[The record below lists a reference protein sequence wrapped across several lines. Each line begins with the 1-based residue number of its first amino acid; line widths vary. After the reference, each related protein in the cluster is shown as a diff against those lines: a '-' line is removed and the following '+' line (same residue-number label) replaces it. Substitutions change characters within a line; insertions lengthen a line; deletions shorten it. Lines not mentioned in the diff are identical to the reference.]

1 MKPTKTNQY
10 NVQAEGNPFAKAI
23 TTCIFVIA
31 TMTVYAQLP
40 DSAILKDNFTRRLR
54 SVTPIPD
61 SITFKVK
68 WPHPAL
74 PKLDLRRPLQIEG
87 GNISYQ
93 YDYRSN
99 IDTPF
104 LDKNISQHYL
114 NGQLNVTAF
123 KAIPLTIT
131 FLVRE
136 TNSSIFRDI
145 HDVRVDFNAIQYAQS
160 TWNNYR
166 RQLTASM
173 PGIRDSLQN
182 TIREL
187 TRLSAIPVN
196 VDRVNLQQKLV
207 ECNEILN
214 IPAIA
219 ESIAGPEK
227 ADSVK
232 QKALEFIEAYKE
244 IGVSAGR
251 YKEQLD
257 SLQNILN
264 SIIAKGK
271 AIDAALKGDFGNVL
285 SPSQLIELLRKENV
299 KLPAGIKHLLAL
311 RRLSVGRSQLNY
323 SELTAR
329 NINLNGINIEYNSG
343 IYFALAAGTVDYR
356 FRDFI
361 LSRTNRQPQY
371 YYLARIGI
379 GRLENNFIILS
390 AYKGRKQ
397 FFLQQNSS
405 TGPRSLNIYGIS
417 AEAKY
422 RINKNSYVIGEVA
435 ESASSGLNYYDLP
448 KSPSLFSWND
458 KTNKAYSFK
467 LYSSFP
473 KLQARVEAMYRYTG
487 AFFQSFDRFQSNSQ
501 QQYWYIK
508 AEKQFWKKQ
517 LRIAASIRNN
527 EYTNPYIV
535 QQYSSNMI
543 FKSLQVTFRKRKWP
557 VLSAGYM
564 PSSQLTK
571 IDGQLTENRFHTL
584 NLIGY
589 HQYKIG
595 GQSLMST
602 VTYNRFYNNAA
613 DTSFLYFN
621 AVNFYMQHLL
631 FFRHFTAGIGATHT
645 RNPGFE
651 LNVLEESLQFT
662 IRKNINLSA
671 GIKINNYNRME
682 TKVGSWMR
690 LSGRVMKAGWV
701 QLYFDNG
708 FIPSNNAKLVR
719 NQLLTVSINKTF

>member
-1 MKPTKTNQY
+1 
-10 NVQAEGNPFAKAI
+10 
-23 TTCIFVIA
+23 
-31 TMTVYAQLP
+31 
-40 DSAILKDNFTRRLR
+40 
-54 SVTPIPD
+54 
-61 SITFKVK
+61 
-68 WPHPAL
+68 
-74 PKLDLRRPLQIEG
+74 
-87 GNISYQ
+87 
-93 YDYRSN
+93 
-99 IDTPF
+99 
-104 LDKNISQHYL
+104 
-114 NGQLNVTAF
+114 
-123 KAIPLTIT
+123 
-131 FLVRE
+131 
-136 TNSSIFRDI
+136 
-145 HDVRVDFNAIQYAQS
+145 VRVDFNAAQYAQS
-160 TWNNYR
+160 IWNNYR
-166 RQLTASM
+166 RQLAVSTPS
-173 PGIRDSLQN
+173 IKDSLIKRIN
-182 TIREL
+182 EL
-187 TRLSAIPVN
+187 KSLSAMPDLKKI
-196 VDRVNLQQKLV
+196 NLQQKLV

-214 IPAIA
+214 IPSIA
-219 ESIAGPEK
+219 ESIAGPGK
-227 ADSVK
+227 ADSVR
-232 QKALEFIEAYKE
+232 QKAREFIATYRDIQGTTGKYKQ
-244 IGVSAGR
+244 
-251 YKEQLD
+251 QLD
-257 SLQNILN
+257 SLQKLLNNIT
-264 SIIAKGK
+264 AKGK
-271 AIDAALKGDFGNVL
+271 AIDAALRGDLSNVF
-285 SPSQLIELLRKENV
+285 SPTQLIELLRKENI
-299 KLPAGIKHLLAL
+299 KLPPAVKHLLAL
-311 RRLSVGRSQLNY
+311 RRFSIGRSQLNY

-361 LSRTNRQPQY
+361 VSRTNHQPQF
-371 YYLARIGI
+371 YYLARIGV

-397 FFLQQNSS
+397 SFLQQSS
-405 TGPRSLNIYGIS
+405 SAGSRSLNIYGIS

-422 RINKNSYVIGEVA
+422 RINKHSYIIGEVA
-435 ESASSGLNYYDLP
+435 ESVSSGLNYYDLP

-458 KTNKAYSFK
+458 KTNKAYSLK
-467 LYSSFP
+467 VYSSFP
-473 KLQARVEAMYRYTG
+473 KLQARVEGLYRYTG

-501 QQYWYIK
+501 QQYWYVK
-508 AEKQFWKKQ
+508 LEKQFWKKQ
-517 LRIAASIRNN
+517 LRITASIRNN
-527 EYTNPYIV
+527 EYTNPYII

-543 FKSLQVTFRKRKWP
+543 FKSMQVTFRKRKWP

-621 AVNFYMQHLL
+621 AVNFYMQHQL

-671 GIKINNYNRME
+671 GIKINNYNRIE
-682 TKVGSWMR
+682 TKVGSWIR
-690 LSGRVMKAGWV
+690 LSGRVMKAGWL

-708 FIPSNNAKLVR
+708 FIPSNNARLVK